1 MDLDALSPAA
11 ALPELLSVRRITDAE
26 AELLECRGELD
37 LATGPVLRSKV
48 RSVLE
53 DRPRRLVIDLCGVGF
68 VDSSGLAVVLE
79 VARQAHERGIDLR
92 FACDVPST
100 LRLLELTGTDRVL
113 SVQPTR
119 SQALQLP
126 HTAAIPGERVS
137 GRSR

>member
-11 ALPELLSVRRITDAE
+11 ALPELLSVRRIADAE

-37 LATGPVLRSKV
+37 LATGPVLRSRV

-53 DRPRRLVIDLCGVGF
+53 DHPQRLVIDLCRVGF
-68 VDSSGLAVVLE
+68 VDSSGLGVLLE
-79 VARQAHERGIDLR
+79 AARKAHDRGIDLR

-100 LRLLELTGTDRVL
+100 LRLLKLTGTDRVL

-119 SQALQLP
+119 SQALRLP
-126 HTAAIPGERVS
+126 HAAPVPGERVS
-137 GRSR
+137 GRTH